1 MYVPYGFVSNVKN
14 GDMRENFFSFEDR
27 YEDITKVVQ
36 RDLQHITVMTLF
48 VRDAWNR
55 RLFGLEQRFKAE
67 FIPQY
72 VVKHSGFRYR
82 HSDRDIIITRLLGSI
97 NPKTIDDQ
105 AKLLMKECSRYLM
118 MYCKLT

>member
-1 MYVPYGFVSNVKN
+1 
-14 GDMRENFFSFEDR
+14 
-27 YEDITKVVQ
+27 
-36 RDLQHITVMTLF
+36 MTLF

-72 VVKHSGFRYR
+72 VVKHPGFRYR
-82 HSDRDIIITRLLGSI
+82 YSDRDIVITRLLGSI

-105 AKLLMKECSRYLM
+105 AKLLIKECGRYLM